1 MIGEID
7 SFVFIIRLNGIKWE
21 REREREGEIGE
32 FSFLSRYTTR
42 IFFLKR
48 NFKTD
53 ASRFSAV
60 PPFKWDGNFCARLHK
75 AGIAETILRAASLLP
90 KL

>member
-21 REREREGEIGE
+21 RERERRRDWRILFYRDVQRE
-32 FSFLSRYTTR
+32 F
-42 IFFLKR
+42 FFLKR

>member
-1 MIGEID
+1 MG
-7 SFVFIIRLNGIKWE
+7 LNGK
-21 REREREGEIGE
+21 EREREGEIGE
-32 FSFLSRYTTR
+32 FFSIAMYNAN
-42 IFFLKR
+42 FFLKR